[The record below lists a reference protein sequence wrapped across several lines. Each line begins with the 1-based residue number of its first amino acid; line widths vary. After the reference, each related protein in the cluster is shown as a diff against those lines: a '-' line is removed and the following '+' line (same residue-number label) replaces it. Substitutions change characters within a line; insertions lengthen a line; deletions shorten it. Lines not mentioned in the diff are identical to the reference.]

1 VAADAAGG
9 VVAVFNSSEEVIN
22 LLKLVLEEEGFDV
35 VSAHVPELKTGE
47 EDVTAF
53 FAEHDP
59 RVIVYDVS
67 LPYQANWQFFQWVQR
82 LGEQQGRRFVVTT
95 TNKRALDDLMG
106 RTPAFELVGKPFD
119 IDQIVAAVRRA
130 MLPVASG
137 E

>member
-1 VAADAAGG
+1 VADARGG
-9 VVAVFNSSEEVIN
+9 LVAVFNSSDEVIN
-22 LLKLVLEEEGFDV
+22 LLKLVLEEEGFTV
-35 VSAHVPELKTGE
+35 VSGHVPELKNGE
-47 EDVTAF
+47 QDIAAF

-82 LGEQQGRRFVVTT
+82 LGEAQGRRFVVTT
-95 TNKRALDDLMG
+95 TNKRALDELAG

-119 IDQIVAAVRRA
+119 IDQIVAAVHRA
-130 MLPVASG
+130 MLPAASG